1 MGPWSRGK
9 SKEGRGSRKT
19 KDKRVMVQDGEQEPL
34 FLKKKIKKWGK
45 DTLINANY
53 KMVVSVPFTVS

>member
-19 KDKRVMVQDGEQEPL
+19 KDKRVMVQDGELEPL
-34 FLKKKIKKWGK
+34 FFKKKNKEMGK
-45 DTLINANY
+45 RHID
-53 KMVVSVPFTVS
+53 KC